1 MMLRLLSLTPTPGTF
16 FEHGEEIMTI
26 QVYMKYKYIH
36 TQVQVTICM
45 LQQVKQTTADTF
57 RYRIFVLNT
66 YLGMETNVLVQIF
79 MNISHTHV
87 EKHIFISELL
97 LTET

>member
-1 MMLRLLSLTPTPGTF
+1 MLRLLSLTPTSGTF

-66 YLGMETNVLVQIF
+66 YLGMDTDVPPNKCISTNLY
-79 MNISHTHV
+79 
-87 EKHIFISELL
+87 EY
-97 LTET
+97 